1 MFCSLQH
8 PIRSA
13 ATLAVLG
20 LVALGISP
28 AALAS
33 YSGGPDRADIASLE
47 ADRATRT
54 VGGSYSGGP
63 DRSDAA
69 SLAADRTSSTGSYS
83 VGPDRSH
90 VPRTAYELDPAIR
103 TAIAARAIEASVA
116 PPVAKLD
123 PAIRTAIAARAIEA
137 PVTPP
142 VAKPVAEPILA
153 SDDGFAWGAA
163 ALGLGFG
170 VVGMSLVFGC
180 VTLVRHD
187 GRLRSA

>member
-1 MFCSLQH
+1 MHCSLH
-8 PIRSA
+8 RPVRSA

-20 LVALGISP
+20 LVALGITP

-33 YSGGPDRADIASLE
+33 YSGGPDRADITSLE
-47 ADRATRT
+47 ADPATRT
-54 VGGSYSGGP
+54 VGGSYSVAP
-63 DRSDAA
+63 DRS
-69 SLAADRTSSTGSYS
+69 R
-83 VGPDRSH
+83 
-90 VPRTAYELDPAIR
+90 VPRTAYALDPAIR
-103 TAIAARAIEASVA
+103 TAIAAHAIETPVA
-116 PPVAKLD
+116 PPV
-123 PAIRTAIAARAIEA
+123 
-137 PVTPP
+137 V
-142 VAKPVAEPILA
+142 KPVAEPILA